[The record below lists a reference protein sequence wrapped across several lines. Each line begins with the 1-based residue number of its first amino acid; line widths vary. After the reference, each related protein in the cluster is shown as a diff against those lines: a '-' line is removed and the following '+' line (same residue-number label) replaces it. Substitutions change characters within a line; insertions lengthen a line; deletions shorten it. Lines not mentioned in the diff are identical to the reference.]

1 MSIPV
6 IAFFNNKGG
15 VGNTSLVYHVAW
27 MLSDLGWRV
36 VATDLD
42 PQSNLSAA
50 FLDDDR
56 LDELWSSTK
65 DAATIYHAVRS
76 LERGIGDIVQPN
88 LEIIEDNLALIPGD
102 MALSGFEDELSDV
115 WPKCLDRQER
125 AFRVMSAFWR
135 VMQAGAV
142 KHGARVILVDLGPN
156 LGAIN
161 RAALIA
167 SDHVIVP
174 LAPDLF
180 SLQGLRNLGPR
191 LSDWRKGWKERI
203 KKNPAPDVALPA
215 GRMDPMGYIVMQHSV
230 RFDRPVKSYEKW
242 ITRIPGTYRNDVL
255 RQNDNETVDV
265 TGDPY
270 CLSLIKHYRSL
281 MPMAHEARK
290 PVFHLR
296 PADGALGSHMNA
308 VQEAHKDFEQLTR
321 KILTLTRLEKL

>member
-15 VGNTSLVYHVAW
+15 VGKTSLVYHVAW
-27 MLSDLGWRV
+27 MLADLGWRV

-65 DAATIYHAVRS
+65 DAATIYRAVRS
-76 LERGIGDIVQPN
+76 LDRGIGDIVPPN

-125 AFRVMSAFWR
+125 AFRIMSAFWR
-135 VMQAGAV
+135 VMQIGAV
-142 KHGARVILVDLGPN
+142 KHQAKVILIDLGPN

-180 SLQGLRNLGPR
+180 SLQGLHNLGPR

-203 KKNPAPDVALPA
+203 KKNPAPDVDLPD
-215 GRMDPMGYIVMQHSV
+215 GKMDPMGYIVMQPSI

-242 ITRIPGTYRNDVL
+242 IARIPGMYRNDVL
-255 RQNDNETVDV
+255 RQNNDGTVDV
-265 TGDPY
+265 TSDPY

-281 MPMAHEARK
+281 MPMAQEARK

-296 PADGALGSHMNA
+296 PADGAMGSHMNA

-321 KILTLTRLEKL
+321 KILTLARLEKL